1 MKLFLVCGSH
11 NENSQSI
18 KVTRFLSERAKKK
31 GFDQTFILD
40 LAKNA
45 LPLWTP
51 DFKKYS
57 AGNMS
62 YASLLQELRSSEAF
76 VMLTPEWNG
85 MATPAIKNFFL
96 YFSNSAL
103 FHKPALIVTVSAGHG
118 GAYPVI
124 ELRSSGYKNT
134 KLCYIPEHVIVR
146 DAENVLNDITPC
158 SKDDIFIRKRIDFC
172 LLVLREYGEA
182 LVKVRSAKLNWG
194 EFPYGM

>member
-18 KVTRFLSERAKKK
+18 KVTQFLSERAKKK

-40 LAKNA
+40 LAINT
-45 LPLWTP
+45 LPFWNP
-51 DFKKYS
+51 DFEKKY
-57 AGNMS
+57 AGSMNYS
-62 YASLLQELRSSEAF
+62 SLLQELKSSQAL
-76 VMLTPEWNG
+76 VVITPEWNG

-146 DAENVLNDITPC
+146 NVEDVLNDITPC
-158 SKDDIFIRKRIDFC
+158 SKSDIFIRKRIDFC

-182 LVKVRSAKLNWG
+182 LLKVRSAQLNYK
-194 EFPYGM
+194 EFLYGM

>member
-1 MKLFLVCGSH
+1 MKLCLVCGSH
-11 NENSQSI
+11 NKNSQSI
-18 KVTRFLSERAKKK
+18 KVTHFLSERAKKK
-31 GFDQTFILD
+31 GFDEVFILD
-40 LAKNA
+40 LAKNP

-51 DFKKYS
+51 DFEKCS

-62 YASLLQELRSSEAF
+62 YASVMKEIKSSEAF

-96 YFSNSAL
+96 YFSNTAL

-124 ELRSSGYKNT
+124 ELRNSGYKNT

-146 DAENVLNDITPC
+146 NAENVLNDITPC

-182 LVKVRSAKLNWG
+182 LLKVRSAKLDYE

>member
-11 NENSQSI
+11 NKNSQSI
-18 KVTRFLSERAKKK
+18 KVTHFLSERAKKK

-40 LAKNA
+40 LAKNP
-45 LPLWTP
+45 LPFWTP
-51 DFKKYS
+51 DFETYS
-57 AGNMS
+57 AGNIS
-62 YASLLQELRSSEAF
+62 YPSLLQELKKSEAL
-76 VMLTPEWNG
+76 VIVTPEWNG

-96 YFSNSAL
+96 YFSNAAL
-103 FHKPALIVTVSAGHG
+103 FHKPALIVTISARHG

-146 DAENVLNDITPC
+146 NTENVLNDITPC

-182 LVKVRSAKLNWG
+182 LLKVRAAQLNYE